1 VISHLPFLSGAA
13 ASFLA
18 QSKYPPAKPGALE
31 CWPLKAANG
40 VADAAPGQAATEVA
54 SKRQRLNCTNIGQLF
69 LVPDIGPYDLFSPP
83 DVETKYPT
91 RCSGQQNFFGI
102 PARTWWANDALSLD
116 KSDHPRSALFK
127 GITII
132 L

>member
-1 VISHLPFLSGAA
+1 MLR
-13 ASFLA
+13 
-18 QSKYPPAKPGALE
+18 KYPPAKPGALE